1 MLQEAVDDYIA
12 TLSTREYVGGGNNS
26 NTIMAYRN
34 DLGQLCSYL
43 TSQGVQD
50 WRYVTH
56 EHIAAYLQEMR
67 DGMSYRPT
75 TIARKL
81 AALKY

>member
-12 TLSTREYVGGGNNS
+12 TLSTREYTDGGNNS

-43 TSQGVQD
+43 SAQGIQD
-50 WRYVTH
+50 WQQVAH
-56 EHIAAYLQEMR
+56 EHIVAYLQEMR
-67 DGMSYRPT
+67 EG
-75 TIARKL
+75 
-81 AALKY
+81 